1 MVHSGARL
9 HGSWG
14 VVGGGIGLVAIAP
27 ILPTLNRVGAFLLI
41 AGFLVVAAIV
51 AQFGAP
57 GDSWAAARC
66 RFPVAAAP
74 LRQIQR
80 HETLPCWIPGVQ
92 RLLGPLP
99 PSIQGG
105 GPLWDAL
112 ARYS

>member
-51 AQFGAP
+51 AQFG
-57 GDSWAAARC
+57 
-66 RFPVAAAP
+66 
-74 LRQIQR
+74 
-80 HETLPCWIPGVQ
+80 LPATRGQ
-92 RLLGPLP
+92 RLDVVSP
-99 PSIQGG
+99 
-105 GPLWDAL
+105 
-112 ARYS
+112 